1 MRPRREHEAPVEPGT
16 LRRQTWLLALPWGL
30 STPRE
35 RETPLSQAA
44 RMQGERPTVRGAVVL
59 CRMGLHP
66 QSPFN
71 WAPTRFFE
79 DEAYLP

>member
-1 MRPRREHEAPVEPGT
+1 MRPQWSLEPSDARPGSWPSPGAPPH
-16 LRRQTWLLALPWGL
+16 Q
-30 STPRE
+30 E